1 MKVNKHD
8 NETQKIINKQF
19 YLYVLMSL
27 IFLITSVLCF
37 LTDDWEMALFVGALS
52 ILFFVILLFTPRF
65 FIFDSKK
72 ITVKY
77 LVCKKVI
84 HYSSITN
91 IIESKLF
98 ESNLPK
104 YEIMYLMK
112 YKGESVIRQLD
123 LPRNKKTKKMLQSY
137 LKSNIIK

>member
-65 FIFDSKK
+65 FVFDSKK
-72 ITVKY
+72 LHMQGIVFHKTIY
-77 LVCKKVI
+77 
-84 HYSSITN
+84 YS
-91 IIESKLF
+91 
-98 ESNLPK
+98 
-104 YEIMYLMK
+104 
-112 YKGESVIRQLD
+112 
-123 LPRNKKTKKMLQSY
+123 
-137 LKSNIIK
+137 